1 LPPGS
6 LKYNFK
12 AELPDLMTDD
22 LSIQLRERG
31 IVLLKGVFATDSL
44 TRLKESADRFFQA
57 TGPERSLPGQYRY
70 NRFSNSVLLTALTGF
85 GCGNREELLAPL
97 SAPGL
102 GQLFSEA
109 IGVAWTCNMEQSWVR
124 KKLAPGRATPSGY
137 HLQGWHQDGALG
149 VRFPVE
155 PGPVVPMTELL
166 TCWIPLN
173 PCGVDSPGLEFVR
186 RRQPALLHFTELD
199 DSALRQ
205 RFGQQ
210 EFWAPA
216 LEFGDGLIFLNDIL
230 HRTFVRSE
238 MGRDRL
244 SVEYRIT
251 PGEESG
257 QE

>member
-1 LPPGS
+1 
-6 LKYNFK
+6 
-12 AELPDLMTDD
+12 
-22 LSIQLRERG
+22 
-31 IVLLKGVFATDSL
+31 
-44 TRLKESADRFFQA
+44 
-57 TGPERSLPGQYRY
+57 
-70 NRFSNSVLLTALTGF
+70 
-85 GCGNREELLAPL
+85 
-97 SAPGL
+97 
-102 GQLFSEA
+102 
-109 IGVAWTCNMEQSWVR
+109 MEQSWVR
-124 KKLAPGRATPSGY
+124 KKLAPGQAAPSGY

-149 VRFPVE
+149 VSFPLQ

-199 DSALRQ
+199 DRALRQ
-205 RFGQQ
+205 RFSPE

-230 HRTFVRSE
+230 HRTSVRQE

-244 SVEYRIT
+244 SVEYRIM
-251 PGEESG
+251 PGRESG